1 MTNFF
6 LKGSYN

>member
-6 LKGSYN
+6 NL